1 MNYIFNGL
9 ERKKLKLKINRK
21 QITTY
26 IRLLL
31 SVIMITA
38 FIYIADLGK
47 ITNYL
52 KSLSPL
58 AITLIL
64 VCILL
69 SVFVSGLKWHA
80 LLPLNKVSIIR
91 TTRIFNIGLFF
102 NNFLPSSIGGDG
114 MRIYLI
120 NKEGIR
126 KSISASSVILDRLF
140 ASLTLAGLGFFSSIF
155 ATHFNIIAFSMFA
168 VLFVIV
174 GIMISLILNGWIPG
188 FINKKES
195 MVKNKLQ
202 SLIDAARDVRNNKA
216 AIAKNLVLG
225 AVFQIFVAL
234 VIGAIFL
241 GLNFEVPG
249 FIDLM
254 YISTA
259 TSVLAM
265 IPLGVNGY
273 GLREGAYIYLLQAY
287 GYNIS
292 QALSI
297 SVTFAVMV
305 SLFSFLGG
313 LDYVLAHITNIF
325 SKEKKVEKEI

>member
-1 MNYIFNGL
+1 MS
-9 ERKKLKLKINRK
+9 INKK

-26 IRLLL
+26 IRLLF
-31 SVIMITA
+31 SIIMVAA

-47 ITNYL
+47 IIGYL
-52 KSLSPL
+52 RSLGLFS
-58 AITLIL
+58 LIL
-64 VCILL
+64 IFTSILL
-69 SVFVSGLKWHA
+69 SVIASGIKWHA
-80 LLPLNKVSIIR
+80 LLPFNKISILKTI
-91 TTRIFNIGLFF
+91 RIFNIGLFF

-126 KSISASSVILDRLF
+126 KSTSASSVILDRLF

-155 ATHFNIIAFSMFA
+155 ATHFNILAFLIFA
-168 VLFVIV
+168 VLLLLV
-174 GIMISLILNGWIPG
+174 GLIITLILKGWIPG

-195 MVKNKLQ
+195 KIKNKL
-202 SLIDAARDVRNNKA
+202 LAFIEAAKEIRTNKR
-216 AIAKNLVLG
+216 AIIKNLVLG
-225 AVFQIFVAL
+225 AIFQIFVAL
-234 VIGAIFL
+234 VIGSIFFGL
-241 GLNFEVPG
+241 GFEVPG
-249 FIDLM
+249 FIDLI

-265 IPLGVNGY
+265 IPLGLNGY
-273 GLREGAYIYLLQAY
+273 GLREGAYIYLLLAY

-305 SLFSFLGG
+305 SIFSFLGG
-313 LDYVLAHITNIF
+313 LDYALSHILNVF
-325 SKEKKVEKEI
+325 LKEKKVDKEI

>member
-1 MNYIFNGL
+1 MN
-9 ERKKLKLKINRK
+9 INKK

-26 IRLLL
+26 IRLLI
-31 SVIMITA
+31 SAIMITA

-47 ITNYL
+47 IAIYL

-58 AITLIL
+58 AIALIFL
-64 VCILL
+64 SILF
-69 SVFVSGLKWHA
+69 SVVVSGLKWHV
-80 LLPLNKVSIIR
+80 LLPFDKISIIR

-114 MRIYLI
+114 MRIYLL

-155 ATHFNIIAFSMFA
+155 ATHFNILAFSMFT

-174 GIMISLILNGWIPG
+174 CIMILLILKGWVPG

-195 MVKNKLQ
+195 IIKNKLQ
-202 SLIDAARDVRNNKA
+202 SLVDAASSFRNNKV
-216 AIAKNLVLG
+216 AILKNLILG

-234 VIGAIFL
+234 VIGSIFL
-241 GLNFEVPG
+241 GLDFEVPG

-265 IPLGVNGY
+265 IPLGINGY

-313 LDYVLAHITNIF
+313 LDYVLGHITNIF

>member
-1 MNYIFNGL
+1 MNIS
-9 ERKKLKLKINRK
+9 KK

-26 IRLLL
+26 IRLLI
-31 SVIMITA
+31 SAIMITA

-47 ITNYL
+47 IAIYL

-58 AITLIL
+58 AIALIFL
-64 VCILL
+64 SILF
-69 SVFVSGLKWHA
+69 SVVVSGLKWHV
-80 LLPLNKVSIIR
+80 LLPFDKISIIR

-114 MRIYLI
+114 MRIYLL

-155 ATHFNIIAFSMFA
+155 ATHFNILAFSMFT

-174 GIMISLILNGWIPG
+174 GIMILLILKGWVPG

-195 MVKNKLQ
+195 IIKNKLQ
-202 SLIDAARDVRNNKA
+202 SLVDAASSFRNNKV
-216 AIAKNLVLG
+216 AILKNLILG

-234 VIGAIFL
+234 VIGSIFL
-241 GLNFEVPG
+241 GLDFEVPG

-265 IPLGVNGY
+265 IPLGINGY

-313 LDYVLAHITNIF
+313 LDYVLGHITNIF